1 MKRKLVLVLALLA
14 IVGIAASFAQ
24 KSPLAGDKKETYY
37 MITFLSGAE
46 YWQGCF
52 LGFQEAADQLGVTV
66 KYTGTPEYDITKAVT
81 VFDQVVAMKPA
92 GIALACM
99 NPEPFIE
106 PINKAIKAGIKV
118 VTFDT
123 DSPNSNRGTYV
134 STDNYSAG
142 VSAGKWAAQKIGGK
156 GAVIYTLRPGQL
168 NLEQRL
174 AGFKA
179 ALEKYPDIKI
189 VAKANGEGD
198 TAKAATVVGQML
210 QAHPET
216 NFMFCA
222 NGIEMIGAANAVKEA
237 NKKIPVL
244 GFDMDNAI
252 LDQIKGD
259 VAWATIAQDTWSMG
273 FWSLMSMYTW
283 KHSLLSPMTAW
294 KSGGFAPLPQYIQT
308 GVALVT
314 KQNTQEFLMRPKKAA
329 DSWVK

>member
-14 IVGIAASFAQ
+14 IVGIAASFAFAQ

-92 GIALACM
+92 GIAVACM

-189 VAKANGEGD
+189 VANGNGEGD
-198 TAKAATVVGQML
+198 TAKR
-210 QAHPET
+210 PR
-216 NFMFCA
+216 
-222 NGIEMIGAANAVKEA
+222 
-237 NKKIPVL
+237 
-244 GFDMDNAI
+244 
-252 LDQIKGD
+252 
-259 VAWATIAQDTWSMG
+259 
-273 FWSLMSMYTW
+273 
-283 KHSLLSPMTAW
+283 LSARCSRPIRKPTSCSARTA
-294 KSGGFAPLPQYIQT
+294 S
-308 GVALVT
+308 
-314 KQNTQEFLMRPKKAA
+314 R
-329 DSWVK
+329 